1 MVKKLEKLGNIYD
14 QKKYDFEEEVCNNE
28 IFREDIKTVKAESSD
43 NQAQLDVISKEL
55 ELKTAI
61 IKLQGKTKLQMRLDQ
76 Q

>member
-1 MVKKLEKLGNIYD
+1 M
-14 QKKYDFEEEVCNNE
+14 
-28 IFREDIKTVKAESSD
+28 KAESCDS
-43 NQAQLDVISKEL
+43 QAQLDVISKEL